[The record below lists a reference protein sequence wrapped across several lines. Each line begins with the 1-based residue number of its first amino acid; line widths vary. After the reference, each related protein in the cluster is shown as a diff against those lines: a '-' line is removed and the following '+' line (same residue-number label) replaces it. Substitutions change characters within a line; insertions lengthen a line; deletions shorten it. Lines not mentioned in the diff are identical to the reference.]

1 MNLPWAEYKL
11 PPPYPCK
18 LAHGC
23 LTALDLLCVVNRY
36 STLAE
41 NVVIRDD
48 LNVIRITLEA
58 YMHAESARLLLMMA
72 GHSMTEGSVTRDP

>member
-1 MNLPWAEYKL
+1 M
-11 PPPYPCK
+11 
-18 LAHGC
+18 
-23 LTALDLLCVVNRY
+23 VNRY